1 MLQSRHFTNHFGDCP
16 LRKIFRWRLHLP
28 GTRPSHDKPFLSG
41 SQSAADGA
49 SLPQLRYP
57 DHSTTFREVL
67 TLTAGTLSAIRVRK
81 KCCALPLRPGGAKT
95 GPTGMLFAVRMGNRM
110 ILRLVLTGMR
120 QDVYGCERK
129 YLNKSG
135 WPMFEL
141 EHMGYEFD
149 EVHRIWTRPG
159 YAGIAYNDGDGSER
173 RLADIVREADDI
185 GVFSCE
191 LRSKS
196 TDWVALY
203 HLSPQRGNVLRPFEN
218 LLKGK
223 VLEIGAGC
231 GAVSRYLGEA
241 GGQVLAL
248 EGSPRRAAIAASRT
262 RGLQNVTVLAER
274 FDDFCCGEQFDA
286 ITLIGVLEYA
296 GVFSDGHE
304 PALKMLKKARSM
316 LNPNGRLFIAIENQ
330 LGLKYF
336 AGVPEDHI
344 GKSMY
349 GIEGR
354 YRNGQPRTYGRH
366 ALAKLIS
373 AAGFACCEF
382 LAPFPDYKL
391 PQSVLTEQG
400 CAANDFDAAAFAWQS
415 VATDPR
421 QLGPVNFDI
430 ARTWR
435 TVFENRLGLEL
446 SNSFI
451 AVASQTKQ
459 RAVPEQVLAFHY
471 STGRKAQF
479 CKETCFVRDRP
490 DRLDGSAQCR
500 SADRVRIFADSRPD
514 GAPVR
519 PQYAT
524 VHGAGFPL
532 RRRNGFRRFLGSI
545 SGRFARRPDGCR
557 PSRRSLCNC
566 VGRSETLHQAAGH
579 IRQKLGGTIVRQAFT
594 TLIRVPSGHPVP

>member
-1 MLQSRHFTNHFGDCP
+1 
-16 LRKIFRWRLHLP
+16 
-28 GTRPSHDKPFLSG
+28 
-41 SQSAADGA
+41 
-49 SLPQLRYP
+49 
-57 DHSTTFREVL
+57 
-67 TLTAGTLSAIRVRK
+67 
-81 KCCALPLRPGGAKT
+81 
-95 GPTGMLFAVRMGNRM
+95 
-110 ILRLVLTGMR
+110 
-120 QDVYGCERK
+120 
-129 YLNKSG
+129 
-135 WPMFEL
+135 MFEL

-241 GGQVLAL
+241 GGRILAL

-391 PQSVLTEQG
+391 PKSVLTEQG

-415 VATDPR
+415 VAADPR

-479 CKETCFVRDRP
+479 SKETCFVRDKP
-490 DRLDGSAQCR
+490 DGITIRYRRLAEQAEMGGLRYEMVLPEQDVYRCGRLLSETFIELFSTPGWTIAQAGGLIRNYLRHLETLLNAHGHGGVRMEGLKCSLPSSFVDATPQNIVVDFEGSPHLIDMEWRALGEIELGFLLFRGLSLLRGFLQPLEEAPRISCKEFFESLFAAAGIPAGDSDVARYSAQE
-500 SADRVRIFADSRPD
+500 VQFQFEVTGI
-514 GAPVR
+514 G
-519 PQYAT
+519 
-524 VHGAGFPL
+524 L
-532 RRRNGFRRFLGSI
+532 
-545 SGRFARRPDGCR
+545 
-557 PSRRSLCNC
+557 
-566 VGRSETLHQAAGH
+566 
-579 IRQKLGGTIVRQAFT
+579 
-594 TLIRVPSGHPVP
+594 

>member
-1 MLQSRHFTNHFGDCP
+1 
-16 LRKIFRWRLHLP
+16 
-28 GTRPSHDKPFLSG
+28 
-41 SQSAADGA
+41 
-49 SLPQLRYP
+49 
-57 DHSTTFREVL
+57 
-67 TLTAGTLSAIRVRK
+67 
-81 KCCALPLRPGGAKT
+81 
-95 GPTGMLFAVRMGNRM
+95 
-110 ILRLVLTGMR
+110 
-120 QDVYGCERK
+120 
-129 YLNKSG
+129 
-135 WPMFEL
+135 MFEL

-149 EVHRIWTRPG
+149 DVHRIWTRPG
-159 YAGIAYNDGDGSER
+159 FAGIAYNDGDSSEN
-173 RLADIVREADDI
+173 RLADIVREAGDV

-191 LRSKS
+191 LRSKC
-196 TDWVALY
+196 TDWVTLY

-241 GGQVLAL
+241 GGRILAL

-262 RGLQNVTVLAER
+262 RGLPNVTVLAER
-274 FDDFCCGEQFDA
+274 FDDFRCGQQFDA

-336 AGVPEDHI
+336 AGAPEDHI

-354 YRNGQPRTYGRH
+354 YRNGQPRTYGRR
-366 ALAKLIS
+366 ALAELIS

-391 PQSVLTEQG
+391 PRSILTEQG

-415 VATDPR
+415 VVADPH
-421 QLGPVNFDI
+421 QVGPLNFDI

-435 TVFENRLGLEL
+435 TVFENGLGLEL
-446 SNSFI
+446 SNSLL

-459 RAVPEQVLAFHY
+459 RAVTEQVLAFHY
-471 STGRKAQF
+471 STGRKARF
-479 CKETCFVRDRP
+479 CKETRFIRDTLDAVTVRYRLLAEQIEMSGPGYEMVLPGQDVYRRGRLLSETFIELFSTPGWTIAEAGVLIRNYLGHLEALLKTHGYGEVRLAWLRRNLPGSFVDATP
-490 DRLDGSAQCR
+490 QNIMIGLDGSPYLIDVEWR
-500 SADRVRIFADSRPD
+500 
-514 GAPVR
+514 
-519 PQYAT
+519 
-524 VHGAGFPL
+524 
-532 RRRNGFRRFLGSI
+532 
-545 SGRFARRPDGCR
+545 ARREIELGFLLFRGLSHLRAFLR
-557 PSRRSLCNC
+557 PLEEAPGISWKEFFERLFA
-566 VGRSETLHQAAGH
+566 AAG
-579 IRQKLGGTIVRQAFT
+579 IPADVNDVARYSAQEVQFQIEVTGVG
-594 TLIRVPSGHPVP
+594 